1 MGAGYRSGGVAVKV
15 QAAEGLSVAKTLA
28 AIWLALCT
36 LVGLATMVFA
46 TMVTFR
52 DGPLEADWPV
62 LGVGLASTVLPLVG
76 AWFALRRGWW
86 PAAMALG
93 AVPVVLVCYAISQ
106 FRIRMF

>member
-1 MGAGYRSGGVAVKV
+1 VAVKV
-15 QAAEGLSVAKTLA
+15 GATEGSILAKTLTA
-28 AIWLALCT
+28 VWLALCT
-36 LVGLATMVFA
+36 VVGLAAMVFV

-62 LGVGLASTVLPLVG
+62 LGVGLAAVVLPLVG
-76 AWFALRRGWW
+76 AWFASRRGWW
-86 PAAMALG
+86 LAAMALG